1 MCFFPVI
8 LQQFKKLTAR
18 CRQVGTNSAKRKLS
32 SDGMATGT
40 ICVSLLGTHPVHPI
54 SSAKRCMANRGPQ
67 ARHQGAEAASCN
79 LRNGLSHFRC
89 LLGT

>member
-40 ICVSLLGTHPVHPI
+40 ICVLGE
-54 SSAKRCMANRGPQ
+54 SDGKLNSDGKNCRCSPSNR
-67 ARHQGAEAASCN
+67 EW
-79 LRNGLSHFRC
+79 
-89 LLGT
+89 